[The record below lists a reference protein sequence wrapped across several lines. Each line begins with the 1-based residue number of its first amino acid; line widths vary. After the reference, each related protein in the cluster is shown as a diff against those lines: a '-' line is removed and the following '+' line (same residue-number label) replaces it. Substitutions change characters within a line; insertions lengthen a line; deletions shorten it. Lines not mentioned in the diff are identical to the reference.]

1 MEEVVAAVRGEL
13 LARGERPIVFH
24 QMSVGGFLY
33 GQWLRTLERDGLL
46 HSGDGEDCDG
56 SDDLVLRN
64 IAGQVFDSPPDMNG
78 IADGIAKSMGIG
90 GVRESM
96 IRSAVSCYLRATE
109 ASAGKEYAASSAAFR
124 ANPIDAPSL
133 WYYSHGDD
141 VSRAEDC
148 AEVAGGWRARGAE
161 VHEVVYGPESPH
173 IQHLRT
179 DPDRYSSR
187 LDAFLAKIGSDSAE
201 K

>member
-1 MEEVVAAVRGEL
+1 M
-13 LARGERPIVFH
+13 
-24 QMSVGGFLY
+24 
-33 GQWLRTLERDGLL
+33 
-46 HSGDGEDCDG
+46 
-56 SDDLVLRN
+56 LRN

-161 VHEVVYGPESPH
+161 VHEVVYGRKALTSSTCA
-173 IQHLRT
+173 RT
-179 DPDRYSSR
+179 RTGTR
-187 LDAFLAKIGSDSAE
+187 LGWTHFWPRLAATALKSKTWNTVALWRQVRCSYRRVPNRDV
-201 K
+201 